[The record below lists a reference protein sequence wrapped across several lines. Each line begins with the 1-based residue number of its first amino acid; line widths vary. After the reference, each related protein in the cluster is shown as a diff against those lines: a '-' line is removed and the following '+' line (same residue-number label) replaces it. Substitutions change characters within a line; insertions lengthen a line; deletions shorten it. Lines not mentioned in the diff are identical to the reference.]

1 MADLSGL
8 RTSIETLAG
17 KLTTLREVINAIQ
30 QGGVV
35 QEALDD
41 LQTRVDEISTELDA
55 IIEEARGQGGN
66 EIPAEPAPETPVV
79 EHRGR

>member
-1 MADLSGL
+1 MADLGGL
-8 RTSIETLAG
+8 RDSIENLAS
-17 KLTTLREVINAIQ
+17 KLTTLREVIAAIQ
-30 QGGVV
+30 EGGVV

-66 EIPAEPAPETPVV
+66 EVPPTATQLPA
-79 EHRGR
+79 